1 MSNQNRTF
9 SGGAIDRNKT
19 INFIFNGKKYK
30 GFQGDT
36 LASALLANDVH
47 LVGRSFKYHR
57 PRGILTA
64 GSEEPNALIQLGIGA
79 RTEPNIRATEI
90 ELYEGLEAESQ
101 NCWPS
106 VDFDIGEANNLLS
119 RLFPAG
125 FYYKTFKW
133 PPSLWLFYEH
143 FIRKAAGLGE
153 SPKAKNP
160 DRYEQRFHYCDVMIV
175 GGGVS
180 GLTAALAAARAK
192 CDVLLVDENPY
203 FGGYLS
209 DSSASINGKN
219 ISDWIRIVLDELKS
233 YENVKLLKRTSAMGY
248 YDYNYVTALQK
259 VTNHHHELSK
269 TLPRERYWRIRAS
282 KIILAQ
288 GAFERP
294 LVFADNDRPGIMMA
308 SAGKKYLCRY
318 GVLPG
323 KSVVL
328 FTNNDHAY
336 LSAFEFANKGA
347 KVTII
352 DSRNEA
358 SKTVMH
364 KCAELKIEIHPS
376 HSIISTF
383 GQKKVNAIE
392 IQKTEDEGNKLI
404 GSSKKIDVDLLL
416 MSGGWN
422 PAVQLFSQSR
432 GKLKYDHNIN
442 SFVPDKIIQDQKV
455 IGCNNGSFD
464 LSSNLENSFQSGIEV
479 ARELGKE
486 SEIENPNFIGDETI
500 SFVSAQVEP
509 YMIGKKGITKGSK
522 HFVDFQNDVTAADIF
537 LAQRE
542 GYISVEHT
550 KRYTTTGMGTDQGK
564 TSNVN
569 ALALMS
575 HIHKKPVDEIG
586 HTTFRP
592 PFSPQTIGAI
602 AGRSIDNLFDPVR
615 KTSMHKW
622 HEENG
627 AVFEDVGQWKRPY
640 YYPKKGEDIHKAVHR
655 ECKSVRKS
663 LGILDASTLG
673 KIDLQGPDT
682 SKFLNMLYTNAWSKL
697 EVGSCRYGLMCNE
710 HGMIFDDGVTSRL
723 GENHYHMTTTTGGA
737 ARVMSWL
744 EEFLQTEWLDMQV
757 FCTSVTEQ
765 WAVLSI
771 SGPNARNFL
780 SDLTDIDL
788 SKESFPFMKFREGKV
803 CGVDA
808 RVFRIS
814 FTGELAFEINVPA
827 RYGDY
832 VWNEFMNHGKK
843 YNITPYGTEAMHVL
857 RAEKGFIIVGQ
868 DTDGSVTPYDLNMD
882 WIVSKKKEDFLGKRS
897 FSRADTSRNDRKKL
911 VGLLVN
917 DKTTVLPEGSHVV
930 EKAKSQPPMKMLGHV
945 SSSYYSPTND
955 HPIALAMLKD
965 GTSRMGDEVE
975 IPLMNGKII
984 KATVTD
990 PIFYDKEGLRNN
1002 E

>member
-1 MSNQNRTF
+1 MSNQNRTHF
-9 SGGAIDRNKT
+9 GGKIDRRNV

-57 PRGILTA
+57 ARGILTS
-64 GSEEPNALIQLGIGA
+64 GSEEPNALVQLGIGA

-90 ELYEGLEAESQ
+90 ELYEGLEASSQ

-106 VDFDIGEANNLLS
+106 VDFDIGGMNNLLS
-119 RLFPAG
+119 RFFPAG

-133 PPSLWLFYEH
+133 PPSFWLLYEH
-143 FIRKAAGLGE
+143 FIRKAAGLGK
-153 SPKAKNP
+153 SPTAKNP
-160 DRYEQRFHYCDVMIV
+160 DRYEQRFYYCDVMII
-175 GGGVS
+175 GGGVC
-180 GLTAALAAARAK
+180 GLTAALAAARSK

-209 DSSASINGKN
+209 NSDTTIDGKDINEWSNKT
-219 ISDWIRIVLDELKS
+219 LDELRS
-233 YENVKLLKRTSAMGY
+233 YSNVKLLSRTTAMGY
-248 YDYNYVTALQK
+248 YDYNYITALEK
-259 VTNHHHELSK
+259 VTNHWKDLSK
-269 TLPRERYWRIRAS
+269 TLPRERYWRVRS
-282 KIILAQ
+282 KKVILAQ

-308 SAGKKYLCRY
+308 SAGKKYLSQY

-336 LSAFEFANKGA
+336 LSAFDFTNKGA
-347 KVTII
+347 KVTVV
-352 DSRNEA
+352 DSRLEQSSEVN
-358 SKTVMH
+358 SKC
-364 KCAELKIEIHPS
+364 KELDIKVLSS

-383 GQKKVNAIE
+383 GYKKINAIE
-392 IQKTEDEGNKLI
+392 VQEIDQNNNVLKGN
-404 GSSKKIDVDLLL
+404 SKKISVDLVL

-432 GKLKYDHNIN
+432 GKLKYDYSIN
-442 SFVPDKIIQDQKV
+442 SFIPNESIQDQKIV
-455 IGCNNGSFD
+455 GCNNGEFD
-464 LSSNLENSFQSGIEV
+464 LSKNLNKSFQAGID
-479 ARELGKE
+479 AANELGKDE
-486 SEIENPNFIGDETI
+486 DIENPGWNGDENI
-500 SFVSAQVEP
+500 SFNSVKVEP
-509 YMIGKKGITKGSK
+509 YMLGKKAITKGSK
-522 HFVDFQNDVTAADIF
+522 HFVDFQNDVTASDIF

-569 ALALMS
+569 ALALMA
-575 HIHKKPVDEIG
+575 HIHDKPVEEIG

-602 AGRSIDNLFDPVR
+602 AGRNVDHLFDPVR
-615 KTSMHKW
+615 KTSIHNW
-622 HEENG
+622 HENNG
-627 AVFEDVGQWKRPY
+627 AIFEDVGQWKRPY
-640 YYPKKGEDIHKAVHR
+640 YYPKKGENIHKAVSR
-655 ECKSVRKS
+655 ECKAVRKS

-673 KIDLQGPDT
+673 KIDLQGSDV
-682 SKFLNMLYTNAWSKL
+682 SKLLNMLYTNAWSKL
-697 EVGSCRYGLMCNE
+697 EIGSCRYGLMCNE
-710 HGMIFDDGVTSRL
+710 HGMVFDDGVTSRL
-723 GENHYHMTTTTGGA
+723 GENHFHMTTTTGGA

-744 EEFLQTEWLDMQV
+744 EELLQTEWLDMKV

-765 WAVLSI
+765 WTVLSI
-771 SGPNARNFL
+771 SGPNSREFL
-780 SDLTDIDL
+780 TSLTDIDL
-788 SKESFPFMKFREGKV
+788 SKNAFPFMKFKVGKV

-814 FTGELAFEINVPA
+814 FTGELSYEVNVPA
-827 RYGDY
+827 RYGAY
-832 VWNEFMNHGKK
+832 VWSQFMEHGKK
-843 YNITPYGTEAMHVL
+843 YNITPYGTESMHVL

-882 WIVSKKKEDFLGKRS
+882 WIVSKKKTDFLGKRS
-897 FSRADTSRNDRKKL
+897 YSRSDTSRQDRKQL

-917 DKTTVLPEGSHVV
+917 DKKTVLPEGSYIV
-930 EKAKSQPPMKMLGHV
+930 EKSNPHPPMKMIGHI
-945 SSSYYSPTND
+945 SSSYFSPTRG
-955 HPIALAMLKD
+955 HPIALAMLQN
-965 GTSRMGDEVE
+965 GTDRMGEKVE
-975 IPLMNGKII
+975 IPLMTGQTI

-990 PIFYDKEGLRNN
+990 PVFYDKEGVRNN